1 MPFILVVVVIKSTA
15 ALPVHARVGKMLI
28 YGSLFGVFDPCLTI
42 AAAMTCKN
50 PFISSFDNRDAA
62 DEAKKTFA
70 SDDHLAVLLAFH
82 QWRELKRSDGRKSR
96 AFLRENFLSYQSL
109 SSIVQLR
116 NQLKRYMK
124 DIGFVASSL
133 EKDLI
138 GDNEL
143 SLIRG
148 VISAA
153 MYPNVIVAP
162 KKISTTAGDVPFR
175 GQKGEVYL
183 HPSTI
188 AFSAKELDSRYCCY
202 HEIMKTSK
210 VYVRDCTTVSK
221 FSLLLFGGTLKVY
234 QSKGVVAVDEWLK
247 FRCDAKP
254 ATLVKYL
261 RQSMEALLLEKIMD
275 PSIDIAGSVK
285 GRAVIDSVT
294 SLLKMETK

>member
-1 MPFILVVVVIKSTA
+1 M
-15 ALPVHARVGKMLI
+15 MI
-28 YGSLFGVFDPCLTI
+28 YGSLFGVFDSCLTI
-42 AAAMTCKN
+42 AAAMTCRN

-70 SDDHLAVLLAFH
+70 ADDHLAILLAFH
-82 QWRELKRSDGRKSR
+82 QWSQLKRTDGRKSR
-96 AFLRENFLSYQSL
+96 AFLRENYLSYQSL
-109 SSIVQLR
+109 SNIVQLR

-124 DIGFVASSL
+124 DIGFVAYMKDIGFVASL

-138 GDNEL
+138 GGNEL
-143 SLIRG
+143 SLIRA

-162 KKISTTAGDVPFR
+162 KKFSTTAGEVAFR

-221 FSLLLFGGTLKVY
+221 FSLLLFGGALKVY

-275 PSIDIAGSVK
+275 PSIDIAASLK
-285 GRAVIDSVT
+285 GKAVIDSVA
-294 SLLKMETK
+294 SLLQMETK

>member
-1 MPFILVVVVIKSTA
+1 M
-15 ALPVHARVGKMLI
+15 MI
-28 YGSLFGVFDPCLTI
+28 YGSLFGVFDPCLSI
-42 AAAMTCKN
+42 AAAMTCRN

-70 SDDHLAVLLAFH
+70 SDDHLAVLLAFQ
-82 QWRELKRSDGRKSR
+82 QWRELNGRKSR
-96 AFLRENFLSYQSL
+96 AFLKENFLSYQSL
-109 SSIVQLR
+109 SNIDRVR

-138 GDNEL
+138 GSHEL
-143 SLIRG
+143 SLIRA

-162 KKISTTAGDVPFR
+162 KKISTTAGEVPFR
-175 GQKGEVYL
+175 GQKGNVYL

-210 VYVRDCTTVSK
+210 VFVRDCCAVSK

-234 QSKGVVAVDEWLK
+234 QSKGVVVLDEWLK
-247 FRCDAKP
+247 FKCAAKP

-294 SLLKMETK
+294 YLLKVETK

>member
-1 MPFILVVVVIKSTA
+1 
-15 ALPVHARVGKMLI
+15 MLI

-50 PFISSFDNRDAA
+50 PFISSFDNRVAA
-62 DEAKKTFA
+62 DESKKTFA
-70 SDDHLAVLLAFH
+70 SDDHIAVLLAFN
-82 QWRELKRSDGRKSR
+82 QWRELKRTDGRKSR
-96 AFLRENFLSYQSL
+96 AFLREHFLSYQSL
-109 SSIVQLR
+109 SNIVQLR

-138 GDNEL
+138 GGNEL

-153 MYPNVIVAP
+153 MYPNIIVAP
-162 KKISTTAGDVPFR
+162 KKLSTTAGDVPFR

-188 AFSAKELDSRYCCY
+188 AFNAKELDSRYCCY

-221 FSLLLFGGTLKVY
+221 FSLLLFGGALKVY

-261 RQSMEALLLEKIMD
+261 RQSMESLLLEKIMD
-275 PSIDIAGSVK
+275 PSIDISGSVRGK
-285 GRAVIDSVT
+285 AVIDSVT
-294 SLLKMETK
+294 SLLNMET

>member
-1 MPFILVVVVIKSTA
+1 MYGHLSQNITA
-15 ALPVHARVGKMLI
+15 TLPVHARVGKMMI

-42 AAAMTCKN
+42 AAAMTCRN
-50 PFISSFDNRDAA
+50 PFISSFENRDAA

-70 SDDHLAVLLAFH
+70 SDDHLATLLAFH
-82 QWRELKRSDGRKSR
+82 QWRELKRKDGRKSR

-109 SSIVQLR
+109 SNIMQLR
-116 NQLKRYMK
+116 TQLKRYMT
-124 DIGFVASSL
+124 DIGFVTSSL
-133 EKDLI
+133 EKNSI
-138 GDNEL
+138 GENEL
-143 SLIRG
+143 SLIRA

-153 MYPNVIVAP
+153 VYPNVIVAP
-162 KKISTTAGDVPFR
+162 KNITTTAGEVPFR

-188 AFSAKELDSRYCCY
+188 AFSQKELGSRYCCF
-202 HEIMKTSK
+202 HEICKTSK

-234 QSKGVVAVDEWLK
+234 QSKGVVAVDDWLK

-275 PSIDIAGSVK
+275 PSIDISLSDQ

-294 SLLKMETK
+294 SLLKLETK